1 MQAVGPIFS
10 RIPIGLQA
18 HCISIEC
25 HIAPGLP
32 GTTIVGLAEGAV
44 KESRDRVKSALRN
57 NGFNYPNG
65 HVIINLAPGNLTKS
79 GTGFDLPIALAILQA
94 SGQVNI
100 PNRENTEFI
109 GELGLFGELRAIN
122 GILTCALASTKA
134 NKCLVLPAQN
144 EAEASLVEDGDLL
157 VAPNLI
163 ELIKYLGAKEPNDVR
178 PPMYK
183 AGVVNPVSQPT
194 YGQIIGQLNAKSGLL
209 VAAAGGHHLIML
221 GPPGAGKTMLAR
233 SFVDLLPALND
244 QASLEVATIYS
255 SIGLER
261 PNHAAVPFRDPHH
274 SISGAA
280 MVGGGQQPQPG
291 EVALAHKG
299 VLFLDELPH
308 FKPATLDLLREP
320 IETGRAVIARAK
332 YRVAFPSEFQLIAAM
347 NPCPAGRSCKEDG
360 CRCGPSQV
368 QKYRSR
374 VSGPLLDRIDLHVQ
388 VPELDQLLLAKLQKQ
403 NASSED
409 PLPRLRERVRTA
421 MNAQLCRQGC
431 LNVQLSGPS
440 LDREIASA
448 KLSEKFL
455 RTAIEQF
462 HLSARSYHKI
472 WRIARTLADLD
483 ERSTIREEN
492 FLQALNFRSIN
503 WEADSL

>member
-144 EAEASLVEDGDLL
+144 EAEASLVKDGDLL

-244 QASLEVATIYS
+244 QASLEVAKIYS

-261 PNHAAVPFRDPHH
+261 PNHAAVPL
-274 SISGAA
+274 S
-280 MVGGGQQPQPG
+280 
-291 EVALAHKG
+291 
-299 VLFLDELPH
+299 
-308 FKPATLDLLREP
+308 
-320 IETGRAVIARAK
+320 
-332 YRVAFPSEFQLIAAM
+332 
-347 NPCPAGRSCKEDG
+347 
-360 CRCGPSQV
+360 
-368 QKYRSR
+368 
-374 VSGPLLDRIDLHVQ
+374 LH
-388 VPELDQLLLAKLQKQ
+388 
-403 NASSED
+403 
-409 PLPRLRERVRTA
+409 
-421 MNAQLCRQGC
+421 
-431 LNVQLSGPS
+431 
-440 LDREIASA
+440 
-448 KLSEKFL
+448 
-455 RTAIEQF
+455 
-462 HLSARSYHKI
+462 
-472 WRIARTLADLD
+472 
-483 ERSTIREEN
+483 
-492 FLQALNFRSIN
+492 
-503 WEADSL
+503 